1 MVDVGH
7 ARLTR
12 TLEATN
18 APRSICIREAEEVI
32 LLLIYAKS
40 AIDNIKGSVL
50 KEIRRALE
58 E

>member
-1 MVDVGH
+1 M
-7 ARLTR
+7 
-12 TLEATN
+12 
-18 APRSICIREAEEVI
+18 REAEEVI